1 MPQFRYDQA
10 CPVARA
16 AEIVGERWTLLIVR
30 ELLCGPKRFADL
42 RRHLPGLSSSVL
54 ASRMEQLQERGIVA
68 RNESPPPQPASLFE
82 LTELGRA
89 LGPTLR
95 EMARWGVR
103 LHQTGGHFEPEWALL
118 GVEAFARR
126 DPSPEL
132 RLVVDLLIDGAP
144 RTVLLEGGAAGTVV
158 TRAAGTE
165 SLPPTFAEAPRL
177 RIAAEHFMAL
187 ASGALGGDEAL
198 AAGAV
203 LDGPPALLDRV
214 VDLFDLH
221 APSPPA
227 DDAPSHS

>member
-1 MPQFRYDQA
+1 VPQFRYDQA

-158 TRAAGTE
+158 TRAAG
-165 SLPPTFAEAPRL
+165 
-177 RIAAEHFMAL
+177 IAAEHFMAL

>member
-1 MPQFRYDQA
+1 VPQFRYDQA

-103 LHQTGGHFEPEWALL
+103 LHQTGGHFEPDWALL
-118 GVEAFARR
+118 GVEA
-126 DPSPEL
+126 
-132 RLVVDLLIDGAP
+132 AP